1 MRNTINIRFAVILI
15 LTLFSLNQTANA
27 QTREAK
33 WLHNINNWGGEKFT
47 NYNKFVSNSEA
58 YLLVGVPLGMGIYDL
73 ITKDREHFNKTL
85 TLTAS
90 LVGVYAL
97 QTSIKYL
104 VKRDRPFV
112 KYPGYIDNKVEED
125 GYSFPSNHT
134 GGAFA
139 LATSLSLEYPKWY
152 IIAPSYL
159 WVSAVG
165 FSRLQL
171 GVHYP
176 SDVIAGAV
184 IGSATSWAC
193 FALKN
198 YIIKR
203 QVRKRINNQSLI
215 VINNY

>member
-1 MRNTINIRFAVILI
+1 MNIKFVITLIITLLCVCSNTE
-15 LTLFSLNQTANA
+15 A
-27 QTREAK
+27 QTKEAK
-33 WLHNINNWGGEKFT
+33 WLHNINSWGGEKFT

-58 YLLVGVPLGMGIYDL
+58 YILVGVPLGMGIYDL
-73 ITKDREHFNKTL
+73 ITKDRDHFNKTL

-90 LVGVYAL
+90 LVGVYAI
-97 QTSIKYL
+97 QTSVKHLI
-104 VKRDRPFV
+104 KRDRPFV
-112 KYPGYIDNKVEED
+112 KYPGYIVNKVEED

-159 WVSAVG
+159 WASAVG

-176 SDVIAGAV
+176 SDVVAGAV

-203 QVRKRINNQSLI
+203 QARKKINNQSLI

>member
-1 MRNTINIRFAVILI
+1 MNIRFAIILI
-15 LTLFSLNQTANA
+15 ITFFSAFSTAEA
-27 QTREAK
+27 QMQEAK
-33 WLHNINNWGGEKFT
+33 WLHNINGWGGEKFT
-47 NYNKFVSNSEA
+47 NYNKFISSSES
-58 YLLVGVPLGMGIYDL
+58 YILIGVPLGMGIYDL
-73 ITKDREHFNKTL
+73 VTKDREHLNKTL

-90 LVGVYAL
+90 LIGVYGL
-97 QTSIKYL
+97 QTSMKYL
-104 VKRDRPFV
+104 IKRDRPFV
-112 KYPGYIDNKVEED
+112 KYPGYIVNRVEED

-139 LATSLSLEYPKWY
+139 LATSLSLEYPSWY

-159 WVSAVG
+159 WAFAVG

-203 QVRKRINNQSLI
+203 QAEKKLNHKSLI

>member
-1 MRNTINIRFAVILI
+1 MNIKFVITLIITLLCVCSNTE
-15 LTLFSLNQTANA
+15 A
-27 QTREAK
+27 QTKEAK
-33 WLHNINNWGGEKFT
+33 WLHNINSWGGEKFT

-58 YLLVGVPLGMGIYDL
+58 YILVGVPLGMGIYDL
-73 ITKDREHFNKTL
+73 ITKDRDHFNKTL

-90 LVGVYAL
+90 LVGVYAI
-97 QTSIKYL
+97 QTSVKHLI
-104 VKRDRPFV
+104 KRDRPFV
-112 KYPGYIDNKVEED
+112 KYPGYIVNKVEED

-159 WVSAVG
+159 WASAVG

-203 QVRKRINNQSLI
+203 QARKKINNQSLI

>member
-1 MRNTINIRFAVILI
+1 MRFVII
-15 LTLFSLNQTANA
+15 LTILFLGLIPKAKSQTKEV
-27 QTREAK
+27 QL
-33 WLHNINNWGGEKFT
+33 LHRINNWGGPKFT
-47 NYNKFVSNSEA
+47 NYNKFVSGSEG
-58 YLLVGVPLGMGIYDL
+58 YILVGVPIGMGIYDL
-73 ITKDREHFNKTL
+73 ITKDREHFNKTI

-97 QTSIKYL
+97 QTSLKHII
-104 VKRDRPFV
+104 KRDRPYI
-112 KYPGYIDNKVEED
+112 KYPGYIDNKVDAD

-139 LATSLSLEYPKWY
+139 LATALSLEYPKWY
-152 IIAPSYL
+152 IIAPTYL
-159 WVSAVG
+159 WASAVG

-176 SDVIAGAV
+176 SDVVAGAV

-203 QVRKRINNQSLI
+203 HAQKKINKHSLI

>member
-1 MRNTINIRFAVILI
+1 MNIKFVITLIITLLCVCSNTE
-15 LTLFSLNQTANA
+15 A
-27 QTREAK
+27 QTKEAK
-33 WLHNINNWGGEKFT
+33 WLHNINSWGGEKFT

-58 YLLVGVPLGMGIYDL
+58 YILVGVPLGMGIYDL
-73 ITKDREHFNKTL
+73 ITKDRDHFNKTL

-90 LVGVYAL
+90 LVGVYAI
-97 QTSIKYL
+97 QTSVKHLI
-104 VKRDRPFV
+104 KRDRPFV
-112 KYPGYIDNKVEED
+112 KYPGYIVNKVEED

-134 GGAFA
+134 GGAFT

-152 IIAPSYL
+152 IIAPSYI
-159 WVSAVG
+159 WASAVG

-203 QVRKRINNQSLI
+203 QARKKINNQSLI